1 METETRFFDLLSH
14 WEFSQHIT
22 QPDRDALCKNAQL
35 VCYDKGEMIIKKDSP
50 GRTFWVI
57 SKGTAIIMAMK
68 RNGEKVV
75 LHSMGPGDFFGEI
88 SLLKTQPRSVD
99 VIADEDIELYRL
111 TDEDF
116 SRYLISNKKVAHALK
131 EFARKRLEISD
142 KIYHEDDV
150 DSKGLFERLK
160 SLFRKKK

>member
-1 METETRFFDLLSH
+1 
-14 WEFSQHIT
+14 
-22 QPDRDALCKNAQL
+22 
-35 VCYDKGEMIIKKDSP
+35 
-50 GRTFWVI
+50 
-57 SKGTAIIMAMK
+57 
-68 RNGEKVV
+68 
-75 LHSMGPGDFFGEI
+75 MGPGDFFGEI